1 MRLRSASRRI
11 AAIPGNVRGAVASC
25 LRRLARLTA
34 VASLCLLIGYIA
46 FCIDIGAY
54 LPPLPS
60 ANATLP
66 GEKQAVQLAGLFD
79 RIAPTAGEAKDT
91 QVAPVQPAEAA
102 APIPELAAPT
112 DSSLQIQAVLVAKR
126 SALIASTMD
135 GRVVRLPFNSGD
147 VFKKGDVLV
156 EYDCGMD
163 RAKLKEIEAR
173 ARLSEKQLAAY
184 EQLRKLQSVAQI
196 EYETVLENHQ
206 QNLAII
212 EQVKSHIKACLIVA
226 PFKGRVVKRTAS
238 PQEFLQTGRVMM
250 EIASRE
256 PLQAEFLAPS
266 VWLRWMNVGTPL
278 TVYIEESGKNYA
290 AKVKRIHGEVDPVSQ
305 SVQVVAEISTY
316 EEELLPGMSGR
327 AFFDPEVTR
336 QKASFGFLG
345 LMLDGQA
352 QDDTRKKAN

>member
-1 MRLRSASRRI
+1 MRLGRGIIKRI
-11 AAIPGNVRGAVASC
+11 SGMGVSFM
-25 LRRLARLTA
+25 RRLARLTA
-34 VASLCLLIGYIA
+34 VVSLCLLIGYVA
-46 FCIDIGAY
+46 FCVDIGTY
-54 LPPLPS
+54 LPPLQS
-60 ANATLP
+60 ANAKIL
-66 GEKQAVQLAGLFD
+66 GDESAQRLAGIFD
-79 RIAPTAGEAKDT
+79 KIVPTAGEEKE
-91 QVAPVQPAEAA
+91 APVPSSPPAEAA
-102 APIPELAAPT
+102 APIPDLAAPV
-112 DSSLQIQAVLVAKR
+112 DSSFQVQAVLVAKR
-126 SALIASTMD
+126 SALVSSTMD
-135 GRVVRLPFNSGD
+135 GRIVRLPFNSGD

-163 RAKLKEIEAR
+163 RAKLREIEAR
-173 ARLSEKQLAAY
+173 ARLSEKQLTAY

-196 EYETVLENHQ
+196 EYETALENHQ

-212 EQVKSHIKACLIVA
+212 DQVKSHLKSCLIVA

-238 PQEFLQTGRVMM
+238 PQEFLQAGRVMM

-278 TVYIEESGKNYA
+278 TVYIEESGKNYG

-316 EEELLPGMSGR
+316 QEELLPGMSGR
-327 AFFDPEVTR
+327 ASFDPEVTR

-345 LMLDGQA
+345 LMLDDQI
-352 QDDTRKKAN
+352 QDGKQKKAN